1 MRHPVAAKEQ
11 RVLPLTHQ
19 RADETLRNGIV
30 DAVATVFQVSE
41 YLIPEALQVIDRLS
55 HQIFP
60 RRMPLR
66 SQHIQKWHKRKFNG
80 TLM

>member
-41 YLIPEALQVIDRLS
+41 YLIPEAPSDLPEEDA
-55 HQIFP
+55 P
-60 RRMPLR
+60 
-66 SQHIQKWHKRKFNG
+66 QKSAHSEVA
-80 TLM
+80 

>member
-55 HQIFP
+55 IRSP
-60 RRMPLR
+60 RGGCPSEVSTFR
-66 SQHIQKWHKRKFNG
+66 SGINEN
-80 TLM
+80 LMVH

>member
-41 YLIPEALQVIDRLS
+41 YLIPEALQVIDL
-55 HQIFP
+55 P
-60 RRMPLR
+60 EEDAP
-66 SQHIQKWHKRKFNG
+66 QKSAHSEVA
-80 TLM
+80 

>member
-41 YLIPEALQVIDRLS
+41 YLIPEALQVIDRLF
-55 HQIFP
+55 HQISP
-60 RRMPLR
+60 PEEDAP
-66 SQHIQKWHKRKFNG
+66 QKSAHSEVA
-80 TLM
+80 